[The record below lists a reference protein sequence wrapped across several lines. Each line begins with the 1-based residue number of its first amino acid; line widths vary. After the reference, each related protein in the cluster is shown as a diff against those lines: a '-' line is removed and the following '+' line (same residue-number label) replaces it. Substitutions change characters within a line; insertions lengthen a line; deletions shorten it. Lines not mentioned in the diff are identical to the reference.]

1 MPMAGASFVGGRRRH
16 GDGSPPYPSL
26 VRLVLAAQG
35 AGGVRERRRR
45 GGGYVAVSRRLPAH
59 GARRCRRDGQGQ
71 GEYGKQQCAH
81 DIH

>member
-1 MPMAGASFVGGRRRH
+1 MSH
-16 GDGSPPYPSL
+16 
-26 VRLVLAAQG
+26 
-35 AGGVRERRRR
+35 
-45 GGGYVAVSRRLPAH
+45 RLPAH